1 MLERLQGTFRHTLIY
16 SFSNI
21 AAKAV
26 GVLLLPLYISKL
38 SITDFG
44 NWDIIDST
52 IQILA
57 ELFILG
63 QASAIILLN
72 NSSEFKNKKE
82 NVLFTL
88 TVFVI
93 IVCSLLVLFAEGI
106 TALFEDFFKY
116 SQITADY
123 VRLIA
128 YIVLLR
134 VINNL
139 FLSKVRADEQ
149 SAYYTVVST
158 FRVIIITLLTI
169 YVVAF
174 RNMGI
179 EGILFS
185 AAFGE
190 FLVIILLLT
199 KMIPLMNTRFD
210 KEILRSALK
219 FGLPLVFS
227 SLGFM
232 LLNLSDRFLIKFILG
247 SEALAPYG
255 LAYRVAG
262 VLNMF
267 LILPFN
273 LSLLPVAYK
282 IYGQKDDARYYS
294 KIMTYSTFIFVW
306 GFIFLSLFS
315 KEIILIFTDKIEY
328 FFSFIFVPIILISY
342 VFSGMRLTASLGMML
357 TKNTKPIALITISSA
372 FLNIILNLLLLPIFG
387 VIAAAINTLVAFL
400 FFYVLSNKY
409 SDKYFKIPFEN
420 AKLLKMILLGCFLS
434 SIIYFLPELNIY
446 LLTTIKVIV
455 VILFPFI
462 LFMLKFYEKAEL
474 EILTSPSKIISVIKN
489 SLLSTN
495 NTTSNTDSIIE

>member
-1 MLERLQGTFRHTLIY
+1 MLEKLQSTFRHTLIY

-72 NSSEFKNKKE
+72 NSNEFKGKKE
-82 NVLFTL
+82 NALFTI

-93 IVCSLLVLFAEGI
+93 IVCSLLVLFAEVI

-123 VRLIA
+123 IRLIA

-149 SAYYTVVST
+149 SSYYTIIST
-158 FRVIIITLLTI
+158 FRILIITLLTI

-179 EGILFS
+179 AGILFS

-199 KMIPLMNTRFD
+199 KMIPLMNTKFD
-210 KEILRSALK
+210 RAILHSALK

-282 IYGQKDDARYYS
+282 IFGEKDDARYYS
-294 KIMTYSTFIFVW
+294 KIMTYSSFIFVW

-315 KEIILIFTDKIEY
+315 KEIILIFADKSEY
-328 FFSFIFVPIILISY
+328 YYSFIFVPIILVSY

-357 TKNTKPIALITISSA
+357 TKNTKPIAWITIGSA
-372 FLNIILNLLLLPIFG
+372 SINIILNLLLLPIFG

-400 FFYVLSNKY
+400 LFYILTNSY

-420 AKLLKMILLGCFLS
+420 SKLFKMILIGTLLS
-434 SIIYFLPELNIY
+434 STIYFLPELNIY
-446 LLTTIKVIV
+446 LLILIKVII

-462 LFMLKFYEKAEL
+462 LFAMKFYEKSEL
-474 EILTSPSKIISVIKN
+474 EILTNPSKIFSVIKN
-489 SLLSTN
+489 SLI
-495 NTTSNTDSIIE
+495 NTKIAAPNIDSII